1 LCALWHLTLVLNG
14 EGTIVDTNFKNE
26 VFSSYHPNPTP
37 SCGKCG
43 QRPSKVMT
51 MLNPDSG
58 KTVRMFRCDCGEQTW
73 TERNE

>member
-1 LCALWHLTLVLNG
+1 
-14 EGTIVDTNFKNE
+14 
-26 VFSSYHPNPTP
+26 
-37 SCGKCG
+37 
-43 QRPSKVMT
+43 MT